1 MTKQQLFRKTLYSV
15 VAALLGALAIA
26 GVITGEQANSWG
38 AIATQIFDVLVP
50 VIGTGSLALAATKV
64 HRGSDSLMTETE
76 VNKAFSKGEAHAL
89 VDSGVVVNPGEPVT
103 DEEVAA
109 DVDTTAQ
116 AGADYRR
123 MTRDNSG
130 GLGDSDAV

>member
-89 VDSGVVVNPGEPVT
+89 VDAGAVNPGEPVA
-103 DEEVAA
+103 DDEVAA

-130 GLGDSDAV
+130 GLGESDAV

>member
-38 AIATQIFDVLVP
+38 AIVTQIFDVLVP

-89 VDSGVVVNPGEPVT
+89 VDSGVVVNPGEPVA
-103 DEEVAA
+103 DDEVAA

-130 GLGDSDAV
+130 GLGESDAV